1 MIEVRSVTKD
11 YGEHR
16 ALTDVSFSVAR
27 GDIVGLLGPNGA
39 GKTTTMRIITGF
51 LPATSGEVFVAG
63 AEVHE
68 DPLAV
73 KSRIGYMPENIALYQ
88 EMRVADYL
96 DFCADLKGVAPE
108 QKKSKINTAM
118 ELVKLT
124 DRRRSIIGSLS
135 KGYRQRVGL
144 AQAIL
149 HEPDVLILDE
159 PTVGLDP
166 NQIVEIRSLIASL
179 AGMRTVIISSHI
191 LPEIEATCKRA
202 VIINGG
208 RVIATDTIEGL
219 KRRVETEIKG
229 GNVLVRVRDRIDA
242 AVQDLR
248 RMIGVASVKT
258 SDDGFIRIQS
268 DAGTDIRAEVAR
280 MLVTKGY
287 DVIEITA
294 NAIDL
299 EEIFIHLTG
308 KTARNA
314 GAHAGAHA

>member
-1 MIEVRSVTKD
+1 MIEVRSIVKD

-16 ALTDVSFSVAR
+16 ALSDVSFTVAR

-63 AEVHE
+63 AEVHD
-68 DPLAV
+68 DPLSV
-73 KSRIGYMPENIALYQ
+73 KKRIGYMPENVALYN

-96 DFCADLKGVAPE
+96 SFCAELKGVASNAIA
-108 QKKSKINTAM
+108 SKVDTAM

-124 DRRRSIIGSLS
+124 DKRRVVIGRLS

-166 NQIVEIRSLIASL
+166 NQIVEIRSLISSL
-179 AGMRTVIISSHI
+179 AGSRTVIISSHI

-202 VIINGG
+202 IIINGG
-208 RVIATDTIEGL
+208 KVIATDTIEGL

-229 GNVLVRVRDRIDA
+229 GNVLVRVREKMNE
-242 AVQDLR
+242 AVADLR
-248 RMIGVASVKT
+248 RMIGVSSVKT
-258 SDDGFIRIQS
+258 AEDGFIRIQS
-268 DAGTDIRAEVAR
+268 ETGTDIRSDVAR

-287 DVIEITA
+287 DVVELTA

-299 EEIFIHLTG
+299 EEIFIHLTHKG
-308 KTARNA
+308 NA
-314 GAHAGAHA
+314 HGAHAGAHA